1 MGVMRALLAFVVLGS
16 VAGGCTC
23 GPQPTGASRPR
34 PTGEVAPSEDPVAAP
49 EEPGEQPRFD
59 EIAGGLAWHADPPLV
74 SRRPSSSMRA
84 AEYGVRGHDE
94 AELTVFHF
102 GAGQGG
108 SIDENVQRWLDQLE
122 QPDGRPTRDVAIVE
136 RAESNGVT
144 ITRVDARGTFAGMR
158 GAPGAGGRHEGWRLL
173 GAIAEGPEG
182 VVFFKLTGP
191 EAAIDEAEGAFRALI
206 ESIRP
211 AH

>member
-1 MGVMRALLAFVVLGS
+1 MRALLPFVVGS
-16 VAGGCTC
+16 AAALAGCTC
-23 GPQPTGASRPR
+23 GPQPTGASRPH
-34 PTGEVAPSEDPVAAP
+34 PVEEPVAPAVPAP
-49 EEPGEQPRFD
+49 EGEPRFD
-59 EIAGGLAWHADPPLV
+59 ELAGGLAWHADPPLV

-122 QPDGRPTRDVAIVE
+122 QPDGRPTREVATIE
-136 RAESNGVT
+136 RTESSGVPV
-144 ITRVDARGTFAGMR
+144 TRVDARGTFAGMR
-158 GAPGAGGRHEGWRLL
+158 GAPGAEARHEGWRLL

-191 EAAIDEAEGAFRALI
+191 EAAIDEAEGAFRALV